1 MPRPAPHEYR
11 ASNRRYVRTAVSF
24 QNLHHFATL
33 KIPDVYFVILAT
45 RYDPLPPRDR
55 ETCAYAISLAFVADV
70 GLQASRGVVVPEA
83 DSAVM
88 CGGENVLGIGRK
100 LNMLT
105 KDMMVVVV
113 RGWIRW
119 TRSDQGRTRWR
130 RGPPPESSSTDR
142 CWYSI
147 FDCEE
152 VSDDG
157 MSAKKKGWRQK
168 GAYIRPSR
176 AQETIRE
183 ASLLKCTAVT

>member
-11 ASNRRYVRTAVSF
+11 ASDRRYVRTAVSF

-88 CGGENVLGIGRK
+88 CGGENVLRVGRE
-100 LNMLT
+100 LDVLA
-105 KDMMVVVV
+105 VE
-113 RGWIRW
+113 RHQLRYL
-119 TRSDQGRTRWR
+119 R
-130 RGPPPESSSTDR
+130 
-142 CWYSI
+142 
-147 FDCEE
+147 E
-152 VSDDG
+152 VSFRTHQTAPFP
-157 MSAKKKGWRQK
+157 SVNVFNACPLFVFH
-168 GAYIRPSR
+168 IR
-176 AQETIRE
+176 
-183 ASLLKCTAVT
+183 LHDN